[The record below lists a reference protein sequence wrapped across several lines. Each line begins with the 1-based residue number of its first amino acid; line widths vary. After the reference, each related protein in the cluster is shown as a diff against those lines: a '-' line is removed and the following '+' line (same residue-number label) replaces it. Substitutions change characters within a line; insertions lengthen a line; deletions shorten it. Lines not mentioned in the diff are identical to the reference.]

1 MLARHRKGSR
11 VAIALLTSLALS
23 GCGAVGD
30 EGAEELAGGE
40 VVAGS
45 PDESA
50 SAEDLGTAQ
59 FGVLSCG
66 ACGSSLTNS
75 GTVTSFDGVVARSNG
90 AYNGH
95 GSMSCDGNDPVV
107 CDTYDCGVRWHC
119 VEYVSRYFWTVYDQ
133 HHGGGRPPS
142 ANAGSALCSAYAGDA
157 RYTVDS
163 AAPFAPVPGDA
174 FVTGG
179 HTGIIKSV
187 NSNGTWNIIEQNSG
201 ADCNGL
207 DTISPSTDGV
217 ICVVHHKKNLRTNG
231 GGSGGGGD
239 NSAGADKLKLNT
251 DGYADIFRYD
261 PVNGRV
267 IVSNMTAL
275 SGVSNKYD
283 SGNGAWAKG
292 WQNHFA
298 DLDGDGDKEVFRYSG
313 GGRVVVT
320 RFNSTL
326 SALVSPNVFDG
337 TAWGDADRKFAF
349 GRIEGKPYENVVSYD
364 PTSGALAYYRFT
376 NTSTTA
382 WSFAATYW
390 ADIGTGWDIHTA
402 DMNGDGDDEVVRY
415 QPSSGRLIIENGWTR
430 TEVFDSAD
438 IGTNFGTGRKMYFGN
453 FNGTGAVELISYNPS
468 SGDFV
473 IYTFNT
479 SVTPWVWDDRHRA
492 GLGAGWVMI
501 PGDLNGGADELYRYQ
516 PSTGRVIVEQFS
528 ADLMTRTER
537 YDSSGIT
544 NWGTNH
550 EHSLADLNGDGLDEV
565 FRYNPASGH
574 VSVTRFTNTTSATWG
589 ISSPYFDQAGWG
601 ANWDIFV
608 H

>member
-1 MLARHRKGSR
+1 MLPKHGKDSR
-11 VAIALLTSLALS
+11 VAAALLAVLALS
-23 GCGAVGD
+23 GCGAVSG
-30 EGAEELAGGE
+30 EEVAETPG
-40 VVAGS
+40 
-45 PDESA
+45 ESA
-50 SAEDLGTAQ
+50 SAEDMGTTQ
-59 FGVLSCG
+59 SGLLTCG
-66 ACGSSLTNS
+66 ACGSSLTNNGS
-75 GTVTSFDGVVARSNG
+75 VTSFDGVVARSNG
-90 AYNGH
+90 AYNGS
-95 GSMSCDGNDPVV
+95 GTTSCDANDPVV
-107 CDTYDCGVRWHC
+107 CDTYDCGLRWHC

-133 HHGGGRPPS
+133 NHGGGRPPF
-142 ANAGSALCSAYAGDA
+142 ANAGPELCNAYAADT

-174 FVTGG
+174 FVNSG
-179 HTGIIKSV
+179 HTGIIRSV
-187 NSNGTWNIIEQNSG
+187 NSDGTWNIIEQNSG

-207 DTISPSTDGV
+207 ATISPSSAGV
-217 ICVVHHKKNLRTNG
+217 LCVVHHKKNLRTNG
-231 GGSGGGGD
+231 GGSGGD
-239 NSAGADKLKLNT
+239 NSAGADKLKLNS

-261 PVNGRV
+261 PVNGRA

-275 SGVSNKYD
+275 TSVSNKYD
-283 SGNGAWAKG
+283 SGSGAWAKG

-298 DLDGDGDKEVFRYSG
+298 DLDGDGIKEVFRYSG

-320 RFNSTL
+320 QFNSAL
-326 SALVSPNVFDG
+326 SALVNAFDG
-337 TAWGDADRKFAF
+337 TGWGDADRKFAF
-349 GRIEGKPYENVVSYD
+349 GRLEGNSYENVVSYD

-376 NTSTTA
+376 NTSATA
-382 WSFAATYW
+382 WSFASTYW

-415 QPSSGRLIIENGWTR
+415 QPGSGRLIIENGWTR
-430 TEVFDSAD
+430 SELFDSANT
-438 IGTNFGTGRKMYFGN
+438 GTNFGADRKMYFGN
-453 FNGTGAVELISYNPS
+453 LNGTGAMELLSYNPS

-473 IYTFNT
+473 LYTFNT
-479 SVTPWVWDDRHRA
+479 SVVPWVWDDRHRA

-516 PSTGRVIVEQFS
+516 PSTGRVVVEQFS

-550 EHSLADLNGDGLDEV
+550 EHSLADLNGDGIDEV
-565 FRYNPASGH
+565 FRYDPATGH
-574 VSVTRFTNTTSATWG
+574 VSVTKFTNTTSATWG
-589 ISSPYFDQAGWG
+589 ISNPYFDQAGWG